1 MAKFGEVEHFVR
13 SESQFSG
20 TMYDKD
26 EILHGSTPF
35 VGHED
40 RTCIYV
46 LIDGDS
52 IVYVGQTSNLI
63 SRLAQHA
70 KTKRFTRYW
79 SVDCPRDELS
89 AAEAEY
95 IVKLNPAMNIHLPSN
110 PEYIMQSAAKK
121 MMGDWR
127 RLQHAVRSGV
137 VKPIHIYAGLVFR
150 VSEIK
155 AAMAPVALKATGRG
169 LR

>member
-20 TMYDKD
+20 LTCDKA
-26 EILHGSTPF
+26 EILNGSIPF

-52 IVYVGQTSNLI
+52 VVYVGQTSNLI

-89 AAEAEY
+89 SAEAAY
-95 IVKLNPAMNIHLPSN
+95 IVALNPTLNAALPSN
-110 PEYIMQSAAKK
+110 SEYVQHNAAKR
-121 MMGDWR
+121 MIGDGNKLR
-127 RLQHAVRSGV
+127 SAVRSGV
-137 VKPIHIYAGLVFR
+137 VKPIHLSAGLVYR
-150 VSEIK
+150 VSEIEEAIASAKIK
-155 AAMAPVALKATGRG
+155 AVRG